1 MNSEQPPE
9 VTAEAAPPSS
19 AAVIHSSPAFTAYRF
34 EKPQPGTLTLFSDG
48 QFQFVCADPQKSA
61 TFNCSDIQMANFAKS
76 GSGSAIFTVNDGTKY
91 QFLFAHI
98 KGSLIAAILAL
109 LKTIRESLVWQE
121 VLAQH
126 LPPEKVKKGSMGK
139 YVLKVTVI
147 FAICLAVVAGF
158 IFGLAAFAPPKTQ
171 AIAAYRQ
178 GVTHEREQHFE
189 QALADY
195 QRAAELKPDFYEAWL
210 NTGAM
215 LIKHNRPKEALDALT
230 KARSLQ
236 ADDPKVHQNLG
247 IALSMLNRLE
257 EAEAALN
264 QSIRLGGG
272 NAAAWYRRG
281 LLKQMR
287 AGWKDALPDF
297 EEAARRQPQEAEDVF
312 YCALA
317 LGNLGR
323 PTESLPLLDRAIQ
336 LRPRDTRLHYFRG
349 VNLWFLNRPDEATK
363 AIDTALE
370 IDPTNKDA
378 LAQRARM
385 RGEAGPR

>member
-1 MNSEQPPE
+1 MNSEPPPE
-9 VTAEAAPPSS
+9 VTAEAAPPSG
-19 AAVIHSSPAFTAYRF
+19 AAVIHSSPAFTACRF

-48 QFQFVCADPQKSA
+48 QIQFVCAAPQKSA

-91 QFLFAHI
+91 QFLFAPMNSPI
-98 KGSLIAAILAL
+98 GIPQ
-109 LKTIRESLVWQE
+109 TIRESLVWQDI
-121 VLAQH
+121 LAQH
-126 LPPEKVKKGSMGK
+126 LPPEKIKKGSVGRFVMMLAG
-139 YVLKVTVI
+139 I
-147 FAICLAVVAGF
+147 FPCIA
-158 IFGLAAFAPPKTQ
+158 AAFVGLISVVEAADKPKTQ

-195 QRAAELKPDFYEAWL
+195 QRAAELKPDLYEAKL
-210 NTGAM
+210 NAGAM
-215 LIKHNRPKEALDALT
+215 LIKLNRPKEALEFFT
-230 KARSLQ
+230 QARSLR
-236 ADDPKVHQNLG
+236 ANDPTIHQNLG

-257 EAEAALN
+257 EAEAELN

-272 NAAAWYRRG
+272 DAGAWYRRG
-281 LLKQMR
+281 LLKQLR
-287 AGWKDALPDF
+287 AGWKAALPDF
-297 EEAARRQPQEAEDVF
+297 EEAARLQPQEAEYVF

-317 LGNLGR
+317 QGNLGR
-323 PTESLPLLDRAIQ
+323 QVEALTLLDRAIQ
-336 LRPRDTRLHYFRG
+336 LRPRDARLHYFRG
-349 VNLWFLNRPDEATK
+349 VDLWFLNRPDEAAK

-385 RGEAGPR
+385 RGQGGPR